1 MIERFQ
7 VVPAAYVVLRRGEQV
22 LLQLRQNTGFMDDHW
37 AVAAAGHVEAEESVF
52 EAAVREAREE
62 LGITIDPADLVGLTG
77 MHRTQR
83 NGRPID
89 ERVDWFFECRRWQGE
104 PRLKEQDKAAALI
117 WYPLDDLPD
126 PVVPHERYVLEHL
139 LAGTLQPVVTFGFD
153 PAWPDPGRSPDSDVG
168 HGTHGKL
175 SRSPDS
181 DVGHGTHP
189 IHGEVG
195 PNTGPTTTNTGRGPS
210 TSDAPTVD
218 RISAE
223 RRESQESDDDR

>member
-89 ERVDWFFECRRWQGE
+89 ERVDWFFECRRWSGE
-104 PRLKEQDKAAALI
+104 PLLQEAKAADLA
-117 WYPLDDLPD
+117 WFDLDALPD
-126 PVVPHERYVLEHL
+126 PVVPHERYVLDHL
-139 LAGTLQPVVTFGFD
+139 RKGDLPAVTSFGF
-153 PAWPDPGRSPDSDVG
+153 
-168 HGTHGKL
+168 
-175 SRSPDS
+175 
-181 DVGHGTHP
+181 
-189 IHGEVG
+189 
-195 PNTGPTTTNTGRGPS
+195 
-210 TSDAPTVD
+210 
-218 RISAE
+218 
-223 RRESQESDDDR
+223 